1 MANNC
6 SNSNTNSCSP
16 CTGCEDIVSSD
27 CVSVLSSISC
37 INMSSGDNLTDVLNA
52 LGSAVCNFYSL
63 IDAGNGLTVSEVDGS
78 PSYAATNLLR
88 FNQDS
93 GFIVTQPSANTA
105 DVRLI
110 PTFLFPDSNLVIV
123 DAVTTANI
131 TLSGAQTI
139 DTIVGVAGTT
149 KVLVWK
155 QTLKTE
161 NGIYIM
167 QAGAWTRS
175 TDSDTSAELNDQVA
189 FANYTKTGTTYGGN
203 YFNQIIT
210 SPTIGADNIIYQKG
224 ILGGN
229 KLSWLVDG
237 NETGAVKT
245 VGSNDNFDVAFITFT
260 NEIFRMFTTRQVG
273 IGIDNTPLGK
283 LHVMGT
289 NTVILDQSILYLENY
304 DQTHSFEYRRDG
316 NIYRTGD
323 LYSLTT
329 VSNNKNTSWGQNALQ
344 NIDLGLASSNTAI
357 GYYAMNDAV
366 SSWACT
372 AIGAHAG
379 ENAFGDDCCY
389 IGKDAGKDAIGN
401 QNTFLGS
408 ETSSNGIW
416 DNSIALGY
424 NAEIYGNNQLVIG
437 AFDAPITRVYIG
449 EGYRSSTP
457 GSIALGG
464 TVANGTDISGGDFSI
479 VPGLGTGSGTPGKF
493 LIETGIA
500 GISSSSLQAPIVRIT
515 VDYNST
521 AFSPY
526 GTLAGQTH
534 ELRFLELAAGGSNY
548 TGFKAPDALAGNVI
562 YTLPTADG
570 TSGYILKTNGSGV
583 LSWINPLSAVSLPIT
598 EVGYGTGSGITSD
611 PKFTF
616 DEANDLLGVQDATDY
631 YLYADAVNHDY
642 IFGTQSASY
651 LFMAEETIQ
660 IQARKSGAAE
670 IFGIKADGSGIA
682 GAGFTQV
689 GNLQNNTTHIYID
702 NTNGIHQLKLP
713 IVGTMFSVNTNR
725 TVVSN
730 RLEQAKGTNAVAAG
744 DLVLLMDGNSFT
756 ITGNTT
762 INAITT
768 TDWQAGSVIRLIFTG
783 TPTVKHNT
791 AGGANTATMK
801 LAAGVDFV
809 ISKNPTVLTLVY
821 DGTNWLEVS
830 RSANAV

>member
-155 QTLKTE
+155 QTIKTQ

-189 FANYTKTGTTYGGN
+189 FANYTKSGTTYGGN

-344 NIDLGLASSNTAI
+344 SIDLGLASSNTAI

-372 AIGAHAG
+372 ALGAHAG

-389 IGKDAGKDAIGN
+389 IGKDAGKDAVGN

-408 ETSSNGIW
+408 ETSSNGVW

-437 AFDAPITRVYIG
+437 SFDAPIVNVYIG
-449 EGYRSSTP
+449 EGYRSTTP
-457 GSIALGG
+457 GTVMIQG
-464 TVANGTDISGGDFSI
+464 TIGQGADISGGSI
-479 VPGLGTGSGTPGKF
+479 GLLGGVSTGLGLTGDVVLVYAPS
-493 LIETGIA
+493 A
-500 GISSSSLQAPIVRIT
+500 G
-515 VDYNST
+515 
-521 AFSPY
+521 
-526 GTLAGQTH
+526 
-534 ELRFLELAAGGSNY
+534 
-548 TGFKAPDALAGNVI
+548 
-562 YTLPTADG
+562 
-570 TSGYILKTNGSGV
+570 
-583 LSWINPLSAVSLPIT
+583 VS
-598 EVGYGTGSGITSD
+598 GSGINSTLTGL
-611 PKFTF
+611 TF
-616 DEANDLLGVQDATDY
+616 K
-631 YLYADAVNHDY
+631 
-642 IFGTQSASY
+642 GT
-651 LFMAEETIQ
+651 
-660 IQARKSGAAE
+660 
-670 IFGIKADGSGIA
+670 DGSLRSSRRIE
-682 GAGFTQV
+682 T
-689 GNLQNNTTHIYID
+689 
-702 NTNGIHQLKLP
+702 
-713 IVGTMFSVNTNR
+713 
-725 TVVSN
+725 
-730 RLEQAKGTNAVAAG
+730 AKGTNIVAAN
-744 DLVLLMDGNSFT
+744 DLTLGGDGNVFT

-809 ISKNPTVLTLVY
+809 IAKNPTVLTLVY

>member
-63 IDAGNGLTVSEVDGS
+63 IDAGNGLTVEESDGS
-78 PSYAATNLLR
+78 PSYTAINTLM

-245 VGSNDNFDVAFITFT
+245 MGSTDNFDVTFITDG
-260 NEIFRMFTTRQVG
+260 NEIYRMFTTRQVG

-289 NTVILDQSILYLENY
+289 NIVILDQSILYLENY

-344 NIDLGLASSNTAI
+344 SIDLGLASSNTAI

-372 AIGAHAG
+372 ALGAHAG

-408 ETSSNGIW
+408 ETSSNGVW

-437 AFDAPITRVYIG
+437 SFDAPIVNVYIG
-449 EGYRSSTP
+449 EGYRSTTP
-457 GSIALGG
+457 GTVMIQG
-464 TVANGTDISGGDFSI
+464 TIGQGADISGGSI
-479 VPGLGTGSGTPGKF
+479 GLLGGVSTGLGLTGDVVLVYAPS
-493 LIETGIA
+493 A
-500 GISSSSLQAPIVRIT
+500 G
-515 VDYNST
+515 
-521 AFSPY
+521 
-526 GTLAGQTH
+526 
-534 ELRFLELAAGGSNY
+534 
-548 TGFKAPDALAGNVI
+548 
-562 YTLPTADG
+562 
-570 TSGYILKTNGSGV
+570 
-583 LSWINPLSAVSLPIT
+583 VS
-598 EVGYGTGSGITSD
+598 GSGINSTLTGL
-611 PKFTF
+611 TF
-616 DEANDLLGVQDATDY
+616 K
-631 YLYADAVNHDY
+631 
-642 IFGTQSASY
+642 GT
-651 LFMAEETIQ
+651 
-660 IQARKSGAAE
+660 
-670 IFGIKADGSGIA
+670 DGSLRSSRRIE
-682 GAGFTQV
+682 T
-689 GNLQNNTTHIYID
+689 
-702 NTNGIHQLKLP
+702 
-713 IVGTMFSVNTNR
+713 
-725 TVVSN
+725 
-730 RLEQAKGTNAVAAG
+730 AKGTNIVAAN
-744 DLVLLMDGNSFT
+744 DLTLGGDGNVFT

-809 ISKNPTVLTLVY
+809 VAKNPTVLTLVY

>member
-63 IDAGNGLTVSEVDGS
+63 IDAGNGLTVEESDGS
-78 PSYAATNLLR
+78 PSYTAINTLM

-245 VGSNDNFDVAFITFT
+245 MGSTDNFDVTFITDG
-260 NEIFRMFTTRQVG
+260 NEIYRMFTTRQVG

-289 NTVILDQSILYLENY
+289 NIVILDQSILYLENY

-344 NIDLGLASSNTAI
+344 SIDLGLASSNTAI

-372 AIGAHAG
+372 ALGAHAG

-389 IGKDAGKDAIGN
+389 IGKDAGKDAVGN

-408 ETSSNGIW
+408 ETSSNGVW

-437 AFDAPITRVYIG
+437 SFDAPIVNVYIG
-449 EGYRSSTP
+449 EGYRSTTP
-457 GSIALGG
+457 GTVMIQG
-464 TVANGTDISGGDFSI
+464 TIGQGADISGGSI
-479 VPGLGTGSGTPGKF
+479 GLLGGVSTGLGLTGDVVLVYAPS
-493 LIETGIA
+493 A
-500 GISSSSLQAPIVRIT
+500 G
-515 VDYNST
+515 
-521 AFSPY
+521 
-526 GTLAGQTH
+526 
-534 ELRFLELAAGGSNY
+534 
-548 TGFKAPDALAGNVI
+548 
-562 YTLPTADG
+562 
-570 TSGYILKTNGSGV
+570 
-583 LSWINPLSAVSLPIT
+583 VS
-598 EVGYGTGSGITSD
+598 GSGINSTLTGL
-611 PKFTF
+611 TF
-616 DEANDLLGVQDATDY
+616 K
-631 YLYADAVNHDY
+631 
-642 IFGTQSASY
+642 GT
-651 LFMAEETIQ
+651 
-660 IQARKSGAAE
+660 
-670 IFGIKADGSGIA
+670 DGSLRSSRRIE
-682 GAGFTQV
+682 T
-689 GNLQNNTTHIYID
+689 
-702 NTNGIHQLKLP
+702 
-713 IVGTMFSVNTNR
+713 
-725 TVVSN
+725 
-730 RLEQAKGTNAVAAG
+730 AKGTNIVAAN
-744 DLVLLMDGNSFT
+744 DLTLGGDGNVFT

-809 ISKNPTVLTLVY
+809 IAKNPTVLTLVY